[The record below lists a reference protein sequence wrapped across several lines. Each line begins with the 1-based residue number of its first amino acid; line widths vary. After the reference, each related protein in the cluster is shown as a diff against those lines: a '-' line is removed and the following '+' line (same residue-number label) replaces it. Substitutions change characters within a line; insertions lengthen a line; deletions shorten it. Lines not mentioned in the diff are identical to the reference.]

1 MPSGKKYRPSQPY
14 KEQSSC
20 VYLFYTL
27 LAKLTNTTQAL
38 TKGSILAMSKSQD
51 CGKPIVQVLDVKQIQ
66 GPNNQTTQPE
76 RFR

>member
-1 MPSGKKYRPSQPY
+1 
-14 KEQSSC
+14 
-20 VYLFYTL
+20 
-27 LAKLTNTTQAL
+27 
-38 TKGSILAMSKSQD
+38 MSKSQD